1 MENTIEYWSF
11 LPIEPVL
18 VTSAWREISNLISEF
33 LYVAVEIVSI
43 FYLILHYRI
52 NNNTNITF
60 TKRKYLHI
68 NLVCFTT
75 KFIMLEK

>member
-18 VTSAWREISNLISEF
+18 VTLAGRAISNLISEF

-52 NNNTNITF
+52 YINTNIKF
-60 TKRKYLHI
+60 TKRK
-68 NLVCFTT
+68 
-75 KFIMLEK
+75 